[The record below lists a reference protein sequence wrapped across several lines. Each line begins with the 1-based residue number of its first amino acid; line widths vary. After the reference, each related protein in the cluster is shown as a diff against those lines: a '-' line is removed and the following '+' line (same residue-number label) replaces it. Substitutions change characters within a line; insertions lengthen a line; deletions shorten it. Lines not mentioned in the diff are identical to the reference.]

1 MKTKY
6 DVEQAYDGEEGI
18 LYAREGIFDLIL
30 LDIMMP
36 LKNGYEVL
44 SQLRKEKIQ
53 TPVLIL
59 TAKDGLQ
66 DKILGFR
73 AGADDYLVK
82 PFEREELLLRIE
94 AILRR
99 SNGIDREN
107 LIQYKGL
114 HLNLGTREATIDGKK
129 LNIQGKQ
136 FDMLEYLITCNN
148 TIITKEQIFDKIWGF
163 NSDTTTNVV
172 EVYASGLRKAL
183 KQYGYD
189 KYLKTIR
196 SIRIY
201 LERIGRK
208 ASMILN
214 EEKIIRKQLLKNMVY
229 NFLIF
234 TIIFTIFG
242 LIIFQT
248 VKSSIYE
255 SSTRELN
262 IAQERFGNTIRGDRP
277 ITKAKENIRQQE
289 AKEPI
294 QVNPRV
300 LYILRDEEGT
310 ILNADALGRIYEEYQ
325 ENIGFDANNLDQ
337 IYEIQLNHQYTY
349 RAMNKQVKIGEETN
363 YVQLL
368 INVDAEKAI
377 MNNYGKILL
386 IGISIT
392 VLLSLIASY
401 MISKK
406 SLKPIITSWKKQT
419 EFVQN
424 ASHELRTPLTII
436 QTKQELLLQ
445 EPESKIIDKSEDIML
460 SLNEAKRLSKM
471 TKDLMLLARA
481 DSDHIQLEKE
491 PIQLDQLIQEVTMPY
506 IDFAK
511 VEEKQIQLELQPEQT
526 VLVDK
531 NKMHQLFVIL
541 LDNAI
546 KYTRPKDTIT
556 IHTYEKDSKCII
568 EIKDTGIGISEEG
581 LKHVFERFYREDK
594 ARSRKTG
601 GTGLGLSIAEYMVN
615 LHKGSIK
622 ITHNEPNGTIV
633 TIKIPKN

>member
-491 PIQLDQLIQEVTMPY
+491 PIQLDQLIQEVTMP
-506 IDFAK
+506 
-511 VEEKQIQLELQPEQT
+511 
-526 VLVDK
+526 
-531 NKMHQLFVIL
+531 
-541 LDNAI
+541 
-546 KYTRPKDTIT
+546 
-556 IHTYEKDSKCII
+556 
-568 EIKDTGIGISEEG
+568 
-581 LKHVFERFYREDK
+581 
-594 ARSRKTG
+594 
-601 GTGLGLSIAEYMVN
+601 
-615 LHKGSIK
+615 
-622 ITHNEPNGTIV
+622 
-633 TIKIPKN
+633 